1 MEGEEGSESKQHHLS
16 AGTLDPVSQKKHAA
30 MLDRLATLHQS
41 RLQQSAARSAAAAA
55 ASPAFESVSA
65 FLDRFAE
72 SRRSIEAD
80 LQGCRAIAADPAL
93 AARLKPELEKLAASI
108 ADLDRLVAENSY
120 FLPSY
125 EVRSSLRAISALKES
140 LEAANSELLPRK
152 KFSFRNKAPKKD
164 PTFLVKEVEEAKVSA
179 PGKPDLAVVRET
191 PGFRNKEGSILI
203 KHFRVSEEGEG
214 DFTLADLNSCE
225 IYLRGR
231 LRALFI
237 HRLTNCRVFAGAVLG
252 SILIEE
258 VNDCLLMLA
267 SHQIRIHNA
276 RATDFYLRVRSRPII
291 EDSSGV
297 RFAPYRLCYEGIEEE
312 LRDSGLEEET
322 GNWANVDDFK
332 WLRAVQSPNWS
343 VIPEEERVQTM
354 NVSDATEEPC
364 EDKQH

>member
-16 AGTLDPVSQKKHAA
+16 AGTLDPVFAQKKKHAV
-30 MLDRLATLHQS
+30 MLDRLATLQQS
-41 RLQQSAARSAAAAA
+41 RLQQSAARSAAAVA

-80 LQGCRAIAADPAL
+80 VQGCRAMATDPAS
-93 AARLKPELEKLAASI
+93 AARLKPELEKMAASI

-125 EVRSSLRAISALKES
+125 EVRSSLRAIAALKEA

-179 PGKPDLAVVRET
+179 APEKPDLAVVRET
-191 PGFRNKEGSILI
+191 PGFREKEGSILI

-237 HRLTNCRVFAGAVLG
+237 HRLTDCRVFAGAVLG

-258 VNDCLLMLA
+258 VSDCLLMLA
-267 SHQIRIHNA
+267 SHQIRIHHA

-291 EDSSGV
+291 EDSHAV
-297 RFAPYRLCYEGIEEE
+297 RFAPYRLLYEGIEEE

-322 GNWANVDDFK
+322 GNWANVDDFG

-343 VIPEEERVQTM
+343 VIPEEQRVQTM
-354 NVSDATEEPC
+354 NVSDNA
-364 EDKQH
+364 K